1 MNVEWKRKA
10 KIILISPKAS
20 RKLCELLQPGLG
32 AIFGPTSQTTAN
44 HVQSVSQALHL
55 PYIETRWDQTRPK
68 QMQKKCEN
76 CDPKRKIV
84 PKKIVQ
90 VLIVSLGGNM
100 IWLPQLT
107 ASTSTPTQDIL
118 DKLSLTL
125 SKRLLCPSFLRSFF
139 AHPSF
144 FENMTFFCSRWAGG
158 AW

>member
-10 KIILISPKAS
+10 KIILIPPKAS

-68 QMQKKCEN
+68 QMQKNCEN
-76 CDPKRKIV
+76 CDPKKKNV

-90 VLIVSLGGNM
+90 VVIVSLGGNM

-125 SKRLLCPSFLRSFF
+125 SKRWLCLSFLRSFF

-144 FENMTFFCSRWAGG
+144 FESMTFFC
-158 AW
+158 